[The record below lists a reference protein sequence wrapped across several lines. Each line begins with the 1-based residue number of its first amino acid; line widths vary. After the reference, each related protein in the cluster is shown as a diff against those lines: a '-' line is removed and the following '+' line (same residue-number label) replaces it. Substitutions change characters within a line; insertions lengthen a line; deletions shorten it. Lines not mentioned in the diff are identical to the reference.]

1 MYRTTNVRLKR
12 LEKQQPLLKRAL
24 HQLED
29 KIAFTYWFG
38 LVSNPRRIEKEH
50 SLQGERACVRRCSHV
65 RYTPWLLH
73 EFRFQVRSCNT
84 PQREIF
90 RIVFEPV
97 LDVVGEFL
105 DRKTKQLPPL
115 EQRHTAILQEQQYLV
130 GVKEQPELIL
140 FQ

>member
-1 MYRTTNVRLKR
+1 M
-12 LEKQQPLLKRAL
+12 
-24 HQLED
+24 
-29 KIAFTYWFG
+29 
-38 LVSNPRRIEKEH
+38 
-50 SLQGERACVRRCSHV
+50 

-84 PQREIF
+84 PQPEIF